1 MWVQKK
7 ETILDKTWLGGPGS
21 TKPNCG
27 SKEREEREGAD
38 IGNNQKGETRNHTRS
53 CHLTF
58 LSQET
63 RAFKL
68 WADMEGNARSPD
80 SYEVIESSI

>member
-38 IGNNQKGETRNHTRS
+38 IANNQKGETRKQHQKLS
-53 CHLTF
+53 LDM

-68 WADMEGNARSPD
+68 
-80 SYEVIESSI
+80 